1 MFLQAAKADVHSQE
15 EVLGC
20 ANETRFIKYHD
31 FSFSPWLT
39 GNVTFC
45 KPLIQYPCLFSWDG
59 WFKIK
64 SLQSGT
70 GIDSCQCLSSTGHH
84 SNVKPHSTHS
94 ALNVERLQHSFWQNI
109 PLSLLPTRTSVC
121 SRGFLSSTF
130 IATFDQ
136 NQQKHIIILMKYHT
150 HQDTRGPP

>member
-45 KPLIQYPCLFSWDG
+45 KPLIHVFSVEMADPKSKVFKVEPELTIANASPELATIPMSSHTQPTQPSMLNVSNILFD
-59 WFKIK
+59 KIFP
-64 SLQSGT
+64 SPSCRQGLQCVPE
-70 GIDSCQCLSSTGHH
+70 DSCQVLLS
-84 SNVKPHSTHS
+84 
-94 ALNVERLQHSFWQNI
+94 QHLIRINKSKI
-109 PLSLLPTRTSVC
+109 
-121 SRGFLSSTF
+121 
-130 IATFDQ
+130 
-136 NQQKHIIILMKYHT
+136 IIILMKYHT